1 MKRMMSRLLVLAL
14 ALAMVCSSAA
24 IASAE
29 EKDYAGK
36 TFRIAWWGGDARHT
50 MTTEM
55 IAAFEKNYKNL
66 KIEVEYCG
74 FGDYANFYRAFR
86 AEYNQTPRQYIQSAR
101 GK

>member
-55 IAAFEKNYKNL
+55 IAAFEKNYKNRSGIL
-66 KIEVEYCG
+66 R
-74 FGDYANFYRAFR
+74 FWRLLDQ
-86 AEYNQTPRQYIQSAR
+86 AEHP
-101 GK
+101 GGWP